1 MVHAS
6 NITVYNYRCNDV
18 HWEVGLMYIWQI
30 GFELLSANTQGYDI
44 GKYTRNFLLC
54 ILHDKCICSQLSCWL
69 ETRHQQI
76 EIQKNWPIFNLKFA
90 LTTKTNSCDHG
101 WIVSECRCIIY
112 ISLPPFQLWRP
123 CCCGTLHVSGS
134 PDHRGVAQLLFRPRE
149 GEIGRR
155 AVQIQLG

>member
-1 MVHAS
+1 MHQISQFTIIDAM
-6 NITVYNYRCNDV
+6 
-18 HWEVGLMYIWQI
+18 MYTGKLGWCTFERSVLSSYQQI
-30 GFELLSANTQGYDI
+30 HKDTISPNTQGTFSLTNVFATNWRA
-44 GKYTRNFLLC
+44 GWKLC
-54 ILHDKCICSQLSCWL
+54 INKLKCKKTWS
-69 ETRHQQI
+69 
-76 EIQKNWPIFNLKFA
+76 IFNLKFA